1 MVGYVMDLFL
11 QIFNKCSEWFVSL
24 ANSVQGGPYI
34 IAGFIIFLCVSLL
47 LKPLR
52 GGSVSISG
60 ISEDF
65 LSGDPIHKK
74 KKKSN

>member
-11 QIFNKCSEWFVSL
+11 RVFTQCSAWFVAL
-24 ANSVQGGPYI
+24 ADSVQGGPYI
-34 IAGFIIFLCVSLL
+34 IAGFIVFLCVSLL

-52 GGSVSISG
+52 GGSVALSG

-65 LSGDPIHKK
+65 LAGDPIHKK
-74 KKKSN
+74 RKK